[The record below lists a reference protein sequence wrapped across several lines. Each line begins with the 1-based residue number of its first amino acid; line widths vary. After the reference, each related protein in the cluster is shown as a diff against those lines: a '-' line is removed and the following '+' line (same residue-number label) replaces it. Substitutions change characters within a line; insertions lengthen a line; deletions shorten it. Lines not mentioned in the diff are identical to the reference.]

1 MKANSKVKLVFSLAI
16 LLIVMFLVISIWQ
29 LVVINKKQQQIESQ
43 RQEISRLTDLN
54 DYYKNHTAP
63 SGNGSD
69 LATEGER

>member
-63 SGNGSD
+63 SGDGSD
-69 LATEGER
+69 LTTEGKR

>member
-54 DYYKNHTAP
+54 DYYKNHTTP
-63 SGNGSD
+63 SGGGSD
-69 LATEGER
+69 LTTEGER

>member
-16 LLIVMFLVISIWQ
+16 LLIVMFFVISIWQ

-54 DYYKNHTAP
+54 DYYKNHTTP
-63 SGNGSD
+63 SGDGRD
-69 LATEGER
+69 LTTEGER

>member
-54 DYYKNHTAP
+54 DYYKNHTNP
-63 SGNGSD
+63 SGDGKD
-69 LATEGER
+69 LTTEGER